1 MNTSRGLTA
10 VALIHLAVVLAS
22 PAIGA
27 LLFLCLTLGLGSSIH
42 FGGVLAFGFGVLFSY
57 LFYGAKIVLLVLLSS
72 PIFWALARLKHHL
85 PAFALAAAVGAGL
98 GWFFGQFLMTGEDE
112 AYVASASLACAI
124 TGALGALAL
133 EFAWR
138 RVRPSTRSNMQ
149 SRPMP
154 VRDTASKRATS
165 EASS

>member
-27 LLFLCLTLGLGSSIH
+27 LLFLCLTLGLGSSAH
-42 FGGVLAFGFGVLFSY
+42 FGGILAFGFGVLFSY
-57 LFYGAKIVLLVLLSS
+57 LFYGAKTVLLVLLSS
-72 PIFWALARLKHHL
+72 PIFWALARLKHRV

-98 GWFFGQFLMTGEDE
+98 GWLFGQFLMTGEDE
-112 AYVASASLACAI
+112 AYVASASLASAI
-124 TGALGALAL
+124 TGAFGAPAL

-138 RVRPSTRSNMQ
+138 RARPMQ
-149 SRPMP
+149 SRPMQAGE
-154 VRDTASKRATS
+154 TASKRATS
-165 EASS
+165 EATS